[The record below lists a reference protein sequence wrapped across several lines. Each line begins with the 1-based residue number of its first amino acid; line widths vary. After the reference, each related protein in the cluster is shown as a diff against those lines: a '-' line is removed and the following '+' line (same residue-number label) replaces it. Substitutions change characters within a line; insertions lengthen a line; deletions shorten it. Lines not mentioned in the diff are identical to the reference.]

1 MLRRDVRK
9 SFSSCNGFGKQY
21 FTHLGRGFLPLLA
34 VILLVAPSL
43 AFANGLTVTINPN
56 SLDLLERAT
65 GGMETGMYT
74 VVLDTESDQTVV
86 VKVVGEVNN
95 SGNVVVRGSNGQII
109 LTVTP
114 GMQTFDPGE
123 TSKLF
128 TVTASDDLDGV
139 NERVTLTHTATIGND
154 VMALRDATV
163 RVFVEDPDIQGVTI
177 SGDTAGVV
185 TVPEA
190 EMATTYSVRL
200 DTRPTGT
207 VTVDVG
213 GATGEISVS
222 PSRLVFTPDP
232 DDNYSTPQ
240 PVMVSAGRDF
250 DAEDD
255 SAILTH
261 RVSGADYN
269 TVRPR
274 SLDVT
279 VTDSEKTKRRIEVS
293 TGSMPVAAGTSGVF
307 TIKLDTQP
315 KGTVVVRAEKRTT
328 TENNQVRVTP
338 PTVSFSAR
346 DWNRPKEVTVTA
358 TSRANEDEGTEPRE
372 RTVIIDLSV
381 VTEGVRNRDVDYLS
395 SHLSTPTVTV
405 SIQARLPATRI
416 VLSSRSLTL
425 RERSAETYTVRLS
438 RNPVDPVDVHF
449 RSTDTAV
456 TLMPSSPIMF
466 TAENW
471 DERQTVTVSTD
482 QDEDAV
488 EERVAVQ
495 HRWSLNGPV
504 VGTVTVNIDEL
515 DTRGV
520 TVSRTDLEIGEGA
533 VASDTY
539 TIALESTPANG
550 ETVTVT
556 ISSSSA
562 DVIVSPSQLNF
573 TTGGA
578 AEQVTV
584 TAIEDADAEPN
595 ASATL
600 THTVRGADYDS
611 ERVDRVNVTVREE
624 DTHGIVTAPDA
635 LTNLMEGGN
644 GEYMVRLNSKP
655 TGTVTIQLRSDSN
668 DLTVRPSQ
676 LKFTAGDW
684 NIDQTVRVTAE
695 HDDDG
700 ENDPVVT
707 ITHRASGGGYNGVS
721 KNVTVTVMDDD
732 LDEKGVRVIRGSL
745 TISEGGPE
753 DNYTLALQ
761 TEPTG
766 TVSVRVEIPADHA
779 SRIRVNPSSLTF
791 TQSNWSTSR
800 TIRIRAPEDDIDYA
814 NETVTLGHMI
824 RGGGYDAEMA
834 EVNVR
839 ILDNDT
845 AALVVNP
852 TSLEIVRSSHQDYT
866 VALATEPMGVVTVGV
881 STVEGSEATPSPT
894 SLRFTPSNWS
904 SPKRVRVQA
913 DAIDSDAPVVLRNSV
928 TASPDDTTY
937 QSSVPTVD
945 VMVVVKGT
953 GKGVA
958 VSPTTLT
965 IEEGESKSY
974 TVILTAEPSDSVR
987 VAISGAEDDVRV
999 NRSSLSFSTSNWNTP
1014 QSVRVTVSEDDDARD
1029 DRPVILQHEVT
1040 SEDGEYNT
1048 ETASE
1053 VTVTPK
1059 DDDQEGVLV
1068 SPTSLTVAAGSSGTY
1083 RIRLNSR
1090 PTSEVTVRVD
1100 DPAIEAVTVEGPPLI
1115 FTESDW
1121 RREQTVTV
1129 KVDAEG
1135 GADEE
1140 QTVTLTHTTSGGNGY
1155 PERSDI
1161 PFVTVRIPVEGVP
1174 SAPTGLT
1181 ASAGDGRATLRWSA
1195 PSRDGGSAI
1204 TRYEYR
1210 FREDGGSYGG
1220 WRAASSSTSATVTGL
1235 DSGTTYE
1242 FQVRARNDIG
1252 PGPESNTASATLAES
1267 VPGAPTGL
1275 TATGGDG
1282 RVTLTWGAPA
1292 DSGSQILRYEYRYA
1306 ASGETYSD
1314 WETVPD
1320 GGSAR
1325 RVTIPGLTNGTEYG
1339 FQVRAVNTIGAG
1351 DAASDGA
1358 TPGRA
1363 PSMPTGLAA
1372 RPESETIT
1380 VMWGMPADNGGSA
1393 ITDYQVRYRMNGGQW
1408 SNWMTVSGGANAT
1421 SYTMTDLTNGIGHEI
1436 EVRAVNAIGS
1446 GASATIEA
1454 TPMAAID
1461 FAHFANGQSS
1471 GVTITSDIVLVNV
1484 ETSAVTPAIY
1494 FYNQMGDMI
1503 DADSV
1508 VDVSGDLEVAGDG
1521 ALTVHMGIP
1530 GRGEITI
1537 STNGEGALVTGS
1549 VRVFGT
1555 GRMGGVLRF
1564 DIPAVGVAGVG
1575 ASEPVSD
1582 AIFPARR
1589 MARGINTGVAIR
1601 NLGAEPLTVTCN
1613 LMQGGEVMDTAT
1625 GELVGD
1631 GHISLFIDEIFPGSN
1646 TTDFVGSVR
1655 CTGADGGMFVGV
1667 ALEMDAANGIFTTL
1681 PLVPLDTGSDSGD
1694 SMLNFAHFAN
1704 GEFGGTATSSDLV
1717 FVNVATS
1724 AVSPAIYFYDQD
1736 GEMIAAD
1743 MVVDTTMAGVDVGS
1757 DGALMVMDE
1766 IPPMGEMTIS
1776 TSGMGDG
1783 MVGSV
1788 RVVSDGPIGGV
1799 LRFDIPTIGVAGV
1812 GASEAVNVAVFP
1824 ARRMV
1829 DGINTGA
1836 AIRNLMADRTTVICR
1851 LMAGGQT
1858 MGEAPIPLA
1867 GNGQSSMFI
1876 NEIFPNANTDDFEGS
1891 VRCTA
1896 PSGSMFTGVA
1906 LEMDFNNR
1914 IFTTLPVVPVQ

>member
-1 MLRRDVRK
+1 MLKRQLSRSASICD
-9 SFSSCNGFGKQY
+9 GFRQLH
-21 FTHLGRGFLPLLA
+21 FTRLGRGFLPLLA

-43 AFANGLTVTINPN
+43 AFADGPTVTIDPN
-56 SLDLLERAT
+56 SLDLRERAT
-65 GGMETGMYT
+65 DGMERGTYD
-74 VVLDTESDQTVV
+74 VDLDTESDQNVV
-86 VKVVGEVNN
+86 VKVVGEVD

-114 GMQTFDPGE
+114 GMQTFAPGD
-123 TSKLF
+123 TSMTF
-128 TVTASDDLDGV
+128 EVTASDDNDGV

-163 RVFVEDPDIQGVTI
+163 RVFVEDPDIQLVII
-177 SGDTAGVV
+177 SGDTDGVV
-185 TVPEA
+185 SVTEA
-190 EMATTYSVRL
+190 ATAATYSVRL
-200 DTRPTGT
+200 NTRPTGT

-232 DDNYSTPQ
+232 ADNYSTPQ
-240 PVMVSAGRDF
+240 TVMVSAGRDF
-250 DAEDD
+250 DAEAD

-269 TVRPR
+269 TVPAP
-274 SLDVT
+274 SLNVT
-279 VTDSEKTKRRIEVS
+279 VTDSEADDRRIEVS
-293 TGSMPVAAGTSGVF
+293 TASMPVAAGTSGVF

-315 KGTVVVRAEKRTT
+315 KGTVVVRAEKDTT
-328 TENNQVRVTP
+328 DDNNQVRVTP
-338 PTVSFSAR
+338 RTVSFSAR

-358 TSRANEDEGTEPRE
+358 TSRANEDDEIEPRSQ
-372 RTVIIDLSV
+372 RVTIDLSV
-381 VTEGVRNRDVDYLS
+381 DTEGVRNRDVDYLS
-395 SHLSTPTVTV
+395 SHLSTLTVTV
-405 SIQARLPATRI
+405 DIQAPLPAPRI
-416 VLSSRSLTL
+416 ELSPRSLTL

-438 RNPVDPVDVHF
+438 RDPMGSVDVHF
-449 RSTDTAV
+449 RSTDSDV
-456 TLMPSSPIMF
+456 ILMPASPITF
-466 TAENW
+466 TAADWN
-471 DERQTVTVSTD
+471 ERKTVTVSTG

-495 HRWSLNGPV
+495 HRWSSAGPV

-520 TVSRTDLEIGEGA
+520 TVSRIDLEIGEGA
-533 VASDTY
+533 GASDTY
-539 TIALESTPANG
+539 TIALESTPAND

-578 AEQVTV
+578 AAQVTV

-600 THTVRGADYDS
+600 THTVRGADYDGV
-611 ERVDRVNVTVREE
+611 RVDRVNVTVREE
-624 DTHGIVTAPDA
+624 DTHGIVIAPDA
-635 LTNLMEGGN
+635 LTDLMEGRN
-644 GEYMVRLNSKP
+644 GEYMVQLNSKP

-721 KNVTVTVMDDD
+721 KNVTVTVIDDD

-766 TVSVRVEIPADHA
+766 TVSVRVEIPAAYA

-800 TIRIRAPEDDIDYA
+800 TIRIRAPEDDIDHA
-814 NETVTLGHMI
+814 NETVTLSHMI

-866 VALATEPMGVVTVGV
+866 VALATEPRGVVTVEV
-881 STVEGSEATPSPT
+881 STAEGSGATPSPT
-894 SLRFTPSNWS
+894 SLRFTPFNWS

-928 TASPDDTTY
+928 TTSPDDPTY
-937 QSSVPTVD
+937 ESSVSAVD
-945 VMVVVKGT
+945 VAVEVKGI

-958 VSPTTLT
+958 VSPRTLT

-1048 ETASE
+1048 SVTASE

-1181 ASAGDGRATLRWSA
+1181 ASAGDGRVTLRWSA
-1195 PSRDGGSAI
+1195 PSRDGGSC
-1204 TRYEYR
+1204 
-1210 FREDGGSYGG
+1210 DH
-1220 WRAASSSTSATVTGL
+1220 
-1235 DSGTTYE
+1235 
-1242 FQVRARNDIG
+1242 
-1252 PGPESNTASATLAES
+1252 P
-1267 VPGAPTGL
+1267 
-1275 TATGGDG
+1275 
-1282 RVTLTWGAPA
+1282 
-1292 DSGSQILRYEYRYA
+1292 LR
-1306 ASGETYSD
+1306 
-1314 WETVPD
+1314 
-1320 GGSAR
+1320 
-1325 RVTIPGLTNGTEYG
+1325 
-1339 FQVRAVNTIGAG
+1339 
-1351 DAASDGA
+1351 
-1358 TPGRA
+1358 
-1363 PSMPTGLAA
+1363 
-1372 RPESETIT
+1372 
-1380 VMWGMPADNGGSA
+1380 
-1393 ITDYQVRYRMNGGQW
+1393 
-1408 SNWMTVSGGANAT
+1408 
-1421 SYTMTDLTNGIGHEI
+1421 
-1436 EVRAVNAIGS
+1436 
-1446 GASATIEA
+1446 
-1454 TPMAAID
+1454 
-1461 FAHFANGQSS
+1461 
-1471 GVTITSDIVLVNV
+1471 
-1484 ETSAVTPAIY
+1484 
-1494 FYNQMGDMI
+1494 
-1503 DADSV
+1503 
-1508 VDVSGDLEVAGDG
+1508 
-1521 ALTVHMGIP
+1521 
-1530 GRGEITI
+1530 
-1537 STNGEGALVTGS
+1537 
-1549 VRVFGT
+1549 
-1555 GRMGGVLRF
+1555 
-1564 DIPAVGVAGVG
+1564 
-1575 ASEPVSD
+1575 
-1582 AIFPARR
+1582 
-1589 MARGINTGVAIR
+1589 
-1601 NLGAEPLTVTCN
+1601 
-1613 LMQGGEVMDTAT
+1613 
-1625 GELVGD
+1625 
-1631 GHISLFIDEIFPGSN
+1631 
-1646 TTDFVGSVR
+1646 
-1655 CTGADGGMFVGV
+1655 
-1667 ALEMDAANGIFTTL
+1667 
-1681 PLVPLDTGSDSGD
+1681 VPL
-1694 SMLNFAHFAN
+1694 
-1704 GEFGGTATSSDLV
+1704 
-1717 FVNVATS
+1717 
-1724 AVSPAIYFYDQD
+1724 P
-1736 GEMIAAD
+1736 
-1743 MVVDTTMAGVDVGS
+1743 
-1757 DGALMVMDE
+1757 
-1766 IPPMGEMTIS
+1766 
-1776 TSGMGDG
+1776 
-1783 MVGSV
+1783 
-1788 RVVSDGPIGGV
+1788 
-1799 LRFDIPTIGVAGV
+1799 
-1812 GASEAVNVAVFP
+1812 
-1824 ARRMV
+1824 
-1829 DGINTGA
+1829 
-1836 AIRNLMADRTTVICR
+1836 
-1851 LMAGGQT
+1851 
-1858 MGEAPIPLA
+1858 
-1867 GNGQSSMFI
+1867 
-1876 NEIFPNANTDDFEGS
+1876 
-1891 VRCTA
+1891 
-1896 PSGSMFTGVA
+1896 
-1906 LEMDFNNR
+1906 
-1914 IFTTLPVVPVQ
+1914 